1 MVDFETILGLVV
13 VGSIGFILWAFTN
26 WHLWKGILG
35 IKADIDVKRAGTED
49 FVKEELR
56 ILKVGLKDELGGEN
70 LKGSLQAQI
79 EGLQADFKSE
89 LAGLESRLATVQID
103 ARPIMDQVT
112 AELIPAVEAKIEHVK
127 AVIQG
132 AKGYAIKGVKAL
144 GESVAG
150 ITGEKALEEAGIS
163 SEWEMRLA
171 QLGMDDEWAKR
182 NKTAAFGL
190 SLIKEALSRGEN
202 VRVVDYVPSGAKR
215 VGPPKGFG

>member
-1 MVDFETILGLVV
+1 M
-13 VGSIGFILWAFTN
+13 LWIVTN
-26 WHLWKGILG
+26 WHLVRTGRS
-35 IKADIDVKRAGTED
+35 IKADIDEKRASTEA
-49 FVKEELR
+49 FVRDELR
-56 ILKVGLKDELGGEN
+56 LLKTGIQEDLPKVEIREDLDALR
-70 LKGSLQAQI
+70 
-79 EGLQADFKSE
+79 ADFKEE
-89 LAGLESRLATVQID
+89 LAGLETRLATVQID
-103 ARPIMDQVT
+103 TRPLLEQVT
-112 AELIPAVEAKIEHVK
+112 AELIPAVEAKIENVR

-132 AKGYAIKGVKAL
+132 AKGYAIKGVKSL

-150 ITGEKALEEAGIS
+150 LAGEKAIEEAGIS

-202 VRVVDYVPSGAKR
+202 VQIVGSVPSGAKR